1 MLKEERV
8 PMPSL
13 GLEHAVVHRRQ
24 VLKLLGL
31 GLLSLNTVGIS
42 RSWASVTGLT
52 SAEARELVKGSRVM
66 MGNIPVTITVAS
78 SRRRDQANK
87 AIAAAFDEIQR
98 LEGLLSLFDS
108 ASEVSRINRA
118 AGQRPT
124 SVSYE
129 TWEVISRGLEI
140 GRLTDGAFS
149 PVLGAASQ
157 RWSFL
162 DKKHVLTPAEV
173 DELKTESHLDDV
185 ALDENRQTV
194 WLRKPGMKIDL
205 GGIAKGYIS
214 ERAKKVLVERGF
226 TSGIVAAAGDLVVFG
241 AKPDGRPWRVGVQ
254 HPRKPGY
261 TMASMELSD
270 CAISTSGDYERF
282 FTKDGV
288 IYHHILDPETL
299 FPARE
304 CQSATVV
311 ANHGIY
317 ADALSTGAFVMGPR
331 TGMRVFNESGLGQS
345 IMIDDQGGIS
355 VSPELE
361 ARVKFS
367 TEAA

>member
-1 MLKEERV
+1 MRSVETNEDLV
-8 PMPSL
+8 Q
-13 GLEHAVVHRRQ
+13 RRQ
-24 VLKLLGL
+24 VLKMLGL
-31 GLLSLNTVGIS
+31 GLLSLNTIGIS
-42 RSWASVTGLT
+42 RSWASMTGLT
-52 SAEARELVKGSRVM
+52 PAEARELVKGSRVM
-66 MGNIPVTITVAS
+66 MGNIPVTISLAS
-78 SRRRDQANK
+78 SGRRDQATK
-87 AIAAAFDEIQR
+87 AIAAAFEEIQR
-98 LEGLLSLFDS
+98 LEGLLSLYNS
-108 ASEVSRINRA
+108 ASEVSRINRS

-124 SVSYE
+124 SVSHE

-140 GRLTDGAFS
+140 GRLTNGAFS

-162 DKKHVLTPAEV
+162 DKKHVLTPADV
-173 DELKTESHLDDV
+173 RELKPESQLEDLV
-185 ALDENRQTV
+185 LDEHRQSV
-194 WLRKPGMKIDL
+194 WLRKPGMQIDL

-214 ERAKKVLVERGF
+214 ERAKKVVLERGF
-226 TSGIVAAAGDLVVFG
+226 KSGIVAAAGDLVVFG
-241 AKPDGRPWRVGVQ
+241 AKPDGRPWRVAVQ

-261 TMASMELSD
+261 TMASMELND

-288 IYHHILDPETL
+288 IYHHILNPETL

-311 ANHGIY
+311 ANHGLF
-317 ADALSTGAFVMGPR
+317 ADALSTGAFVMGPEK
-331 TGMRVFNESGLGQS
+331 GMQLLGSRPDLGQS
-345 IMIDDQGGIS
+345 ILIDDQGGVS